1 MIIEEIEVFFVV
13 GIFLLFIGIIINL
26 YYVEESN
33 IFFLKKICRW
43 IK

>member
-33 IFFLKKICRW
+33 IFFLKKYVDG
-43 IK
+43 